1 MRKIENPPY
10 IKERWDYDD
19 LLDELIAIQK
29 YSEVSEINDS
39 SYPYWEKWKYLAKEW
54 DFDAR
59 KLWKIIKLK
68 RKISQKKINFNSKE
82 KFDLYIN
89 TPSIMQQKL
98 HELDLSLGGNL
109 HASDIIP
116 TEEKQRYLISSL
128 MEEAIASSQL
138 EGAATTRKIAK
149 EMLESNRKPRNLSEQ
164 MIVNNYDV
172 MQWIVENKKVNIS
185 SHTVLQIH
193 KIITNNTLADK
204 QEEGA
209 FRTTDDVRI
218 IDVQTRAILHTPPPQ
233 EDLDNL
239 MNELCRFVNDEN
251 KKDFFL
257 HPISKAIIIH
267 FLIGFIH
274 PFADGNGR
282 TARALFYWYLIKKDY
297 WLIEYMSVSRIIL
310 GSKAQYARAYQY
322 TEKDNNDLTYF
333 ILYNLKCIENSLN
346 ELKKYIERKNREK
359 KNILSLL
366 RNTDYNDRQIELIQE
381 ILNNKK
387 TVFSVLEV
395 ETKFGVSNQTART
408 DLNYLVS
415 KGILETRKNG
425 NKIQFLMTEGGEKKI
440 VGLDKY

>member
-10 IKERWDYDD
+10 IKEKWEFSD
-19 LLDELIAIQK
+19 LLDELIVIQK
-29 YSEVSEINDS
+29 YLEVSEINDS
-39 SYPYWEKWKYLAKEW
+39 SYPYWEKWKYWAKEW

-59 KLWKIIKLK
+59 KLWKIIKIK
-68 RKISQKKINFNSKE
+68 RSISQKKINFNSKE

-172 MQWIVENKKVNIS
+172 MQWIVENKKASIS
-185 SHTVLQIH
+185 SDTVLQIH

-218 IDVQTRAILHTPPPQ
+218 IDVQTGAILHNPPPQ
-233 EDLDNL
+233 EDLENL
-239 MNELCRFVNDEN
+239 MNELCKFVNDEN
-251 KKDFFL
+251 KEDFFL

-282 TARALFYWYLIKKDY
+282 TARALFYWYLIKKGY

-310 GSKAQYARAYQY
+310 GCKTQYARAYQH

-359 KNILSLL
+359 KNILTLL
-366 RNTDYNDRQIELIQE
+366 RNTDYNDRQMELIQE

-387 TVFSVLEV
+387 TLFSVLEV

-415 KGILETRKNG
+415 KGILEARKNG
-425 NKIQFLMTEGGEKKI
+425 NKIQFLLTEGGEKKI
-440 VGLDKY
+440 IGAR

>member
-10 IKERWDYDD
+10 IKEKWEFSD
-19 LLDELIAIQK
+19 LLDELLAIQK
-29 YSEVSEINDS
+29 YLEVSEINDS

-54 DFDAR
+54 NFDAK
-59 KLWKIIKLK
+59 KLWKVIKIK
-68 RKISQKKINFNSKE
+68 RSISQKKINFNSKG

-164 MIVNNYDV
+164 MIVNNYGV
-172 MQWIVENKKVNIS
+172 MQWIVENKKASIS
-185 SHTVLQIH
+185 SDTVLQIH
-193 KIITNNTLADK
+193 RIITNNTLVHK
-204 QEEGA
+204 HEEGA
-209 FRTTDDVRI
+209 FRTTDDIRI
-218 IDVQTRAILHTPPPQ
+218 IDVQTGAILHTPPPQ
-233 EDLDNL
+233 GDLDDL
-239 MNELCRFVNDEN
+239 MNELCKFVNDEN
-251 KKDFFL
+251 KEDFFL

-282 TARALFYWYLIKKDY
+282 TARALFYWYLIKKGY

-310 GSKAQYARAYQY
+310 GSKAQYARVYQY

-387 TVFSVLEV
+387 IIFSVLEV

-408 DLNYLVS
+408 DLNHLVS

-425 NKIQFLMTEGGEKKI
+425 NKIQFLLTEGGEKKI
-440 VGLDKY
+440 IEAK

>member
-1 MRKIENPPY
+1 MRRVENPPY
-10 IKERWDYDD
+10 VKENWEFGK
-19 LLDELIAIQK
+19 LLEELIAIQK
-29 YSEVSEINDS
+29 YYEVSEINDS

-54 DFDAR
+54 HFDAK
-59 KLWKIIKLK
+59 KLWKTVKVK
-68 RKISQKKINFNSKE
+68 RSISQKKINFDSKG

-116 TEEKQRYLISSL
+116 TDEKQRYLISSL

-164 MIVNNYDV
+164 MIVNNYAA
-172 MQWIVENKKVNIS
+172 MQWIVENKNSRIDS
-185 SHTVLQIH
+185 GTVLHIH
-193 KIITNNTLADK
+193 KIITNNTLVDK
-204 QEEGA
+204 EEEGA
-209 FRTTDDVRI
+209 FRKTDDVRI
-218 IDVQTRAILHTPPPQ
+218 IDVQTGAILHTPPAHS
-233 EDLDNL
+233 DLENL
-239 MNELCRFVNDEN
+239 MDEFCRFINDGTKE
-251 KKDFFL
+251 DFFL
-257 HPISKAIIIH
+257 HPIAKGIIIH

-282 TARALFYWYLIKKDY
+282 TGRALFYWYLIRKGY

-333 ILYNLKCIENSLN
+333 ILYNLKCIENSLI
-346 ELKKYIERKNREK
+346 ELKKHIERKNKEK
-359 KNILSLL
+359 QNMLSLL
-366 RNTDYNDRQIELIQE
+366 RNTDYNDRQIEIIQE
-381 ILNNKK
+381 ILNDKK
-387 TVFSVLEV
+387 SVFTVLEI
-395 ETKFGVSNQTART
+395 ETKFDISNQTART
-408 DLNYLVS
+408 DLYYLVS

-425 NKIQFLMTEGGEKKI
+425 NKIQFLVATEAERKI
-440 VGLDKY
+440 IGAG